1 MKKIIKGKQLNTF
14 TARMIGTALIDADKD
29 IVEVLYRT
37 KSGVYFIHNVF
48 KKSTTGKLDVGED
61 IYLITMEEA
70 KQWAEKWLTP
80 AEYDRHFG
88 ETDSDETVTITVN
101 VTAKAYKTLKNEKE
115 LTGGTYGGIISDAL
129 ESMYSD
135 GMVIK

>member
-1 MKKIIKGKQLNTF
+1 MKKIIKGKQLNTA
-14 TARMIGTALIDADKD
+14 TAQMIGIAMIDADKD

-37 KSGVYFIHNVF
+37 KSGVYFIHNAYR
-48 KKSTTGKLDVGED
+48 KSTTGKLDVGED
-61 IYLITMEEA
+61 IHLITVEEA

-101 VTAKAYKTLKNEKE
+101 VTAKAYNVLKHEKE
-115 LTGGTYGGIISDAL
+115 LTGNTYGEIISDAL
-129 ESMYSD
+129 ESMY
-135 GMVIK
+135 GNNAL